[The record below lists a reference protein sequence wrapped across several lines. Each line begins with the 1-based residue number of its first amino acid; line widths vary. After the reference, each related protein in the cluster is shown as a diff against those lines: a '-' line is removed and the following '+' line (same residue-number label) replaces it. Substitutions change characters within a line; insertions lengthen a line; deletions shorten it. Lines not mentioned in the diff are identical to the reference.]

1 MNQPDTNK
9 FIEMQ
14 NIVKVFPPDVVALN
28 NVSVDFREGEI
39 HAIVGESGAG
49 KSTLMKIL
57 YAMENKNAGQI
68 YYKGQLIQFSSTK
81 DAIANGIG
89 MVHQEI
95 LLIPEY
101 SIWENVVLGLE
112 PVKSF
117 GKIDQEKAIR
127 SVQSK
132 IDEFGFN
139 LTPTELVENISVAA
153 QQKVEIVKLLYR
165 NVSVLIMDEPTA
177 VLTPQEIPQ
186 LFNELRRLRNNG
198 RTIIFISHHLDEV
211 LTLSDRVTVLR
222 RGRYIGTVDSKG
234 TSKEVLAK
242 MMVGREVLF
251 SSIRK
256 KKEKGTESF
265 KVSQLSYKDKDNFVR
280 LQDIN
285 FNVSSGEIVGIAG
298 IEGNGQFE
306 LVNTI
311 MGLIQPQ
318 EGKIFI
324 GGKDI
329 TYMNILDRRKM
340 LSYVSQDRKSMG
352 SSATNSVAEN
362 IIMTHHI
369 LDSRFHQWNG
379 MVLNNKEVSKFT
391 EEIRD
396 RFSVSMESGEIPF
409 KSLSGGNQQKAILG
423 RELSLKSEFVLL
435 DQPTRGLDVGSIE
448 YVHAR
453 ILEMRNQNRAILLIS
468 SDLDE
473 LFRIVDRILVIFR
486 GKIIANLPIHTTSI
500 DEIGYLMLEG
510 KTNEKQIHK

>member
-1 MNQPDTNK
+1 MNGPDAQNL
-9 FIEMQ
+9 IEMHH
-14 NIVKVFPPDVVALN
+14 IVKVFPPDVVALN
-28 NVSVDFREGEI
+28 DVSVDFKEGEI
-39 HAIVGESGAG
+39 HSIVGENGAG

-57 YAMENKNAGQI
+57 YAMEEKNAGQI
-68 YYKGQLIQFSSTK
+68 SYKGQNIQFSTSK

-89 MVHQEI
+89 MIHQEI

-112 PVKSF
+112 PVNSF
-117 GKIDQEKAIR
+117 GKIDQAEAIR
-127 SVQSK
+127 SVKSK

-139 LTPTELVENISVAA
+139 LNPTELVGNISVAA
-153 QQKVEIVKLLYR
+153 QQKVEIIKLLYR

-186 LFNELRRLRNNG
+186 LFNELKRLRDNG
-198 RTIIFISHHLDEV
+198 HTIIYISHHLDEV
-211 LTLSDRVTVLR
+211 LTLSDRITVLR
-222 RGRYIGTVDSKG
+222 KGRYIGTVESKG

-256 KKEKGTESF
+256 QKEKGSETF
-265 KVSQLSYKDKDNFVR
+265 KVDQLSYKDKDNIVR

-285 FNVSSGEIVGIAG
+285 FSVSSGEIVGVAG

-306 LVNTI
+306 LVGTI
-311 MGLIQPQ
+311 MGLNQPQ
-318 EGKIFI
+318 EGKIFV

-329 TYMNILDRRKM
+329 THMNILDRRRM

-352 SSATNSVAEN
+352 SSITASISEN
-362 IIMTHHI
+362 MIMTHHI
-369 LDSRFHQWNG
+369 LDARFHEWNG
-379 MVLNNKEVSKFT
+379 VVLDYKEVSKFT

-396 RFSVSMESGEIPF
+396 RFSVSMESGEVPF
-409 KSLSGGNQQKAILG
+409 KSLSGGNQQKVILG
-423 RELSLKSEFVLL
+423 RELSLKSKFVLL
-435 DQPTRGLDVGSIE
+435 DKPTRGLDVGSIE
-448 YVHAR
+448 YVHSQ
-453 ILEMRNQNRAILLIS
+453 ILEMRSQNRAILLIS

-473 LFRIVDRILVIFR
+473 LFRIADRILVIFR
-486 GKIIANLPIHTTSI
+486 GKMIADLPVGKTSI

-510 KTNEKQIHK
+510 KIKEKQTH